1 MYEELIEKKDRIS
14 TTKFKK
20 EFITKNNKAVC
31 KRLTFV
37 NINEKDINEK
47 DIVKNDMNFENLTE
61 KMINDIDQINDLTNN
76 SIIIHP
82 EHSKLYTKNNEKMNY
97 EFNFPSTSKNN
108 INLNVDNISNKISL
122 INKNTDENEDDI
134 FCNMTYTQ
142 YLNKKLEVELD
153 ISNII
158 SRDSTSDI
166 KTRLIIITTKFNP
179 PSREKIINSMKMY
192 DILKLKNNALFFS
205 NKIDLMKYREKESL
219 SNSNIYNVI
228 SFKCNLDKV
237 TGIKLWQRVKINEFY
252 PSGSS
257 IKSCDIKRILAGYNS
272 LIIHPLIHPPTS
284 RNVKTWLKAKKYL
297 SKKNKHKKISDYIDI
312 LKDTKENNIKETF
325 NESMKYHSQ
334 CSNNLENSD
343 ESNNSFNPSL
353 QEMLENPLLYMN
365 DTRYLGISYGQIEY
379 NLKEYSNNVEK
390 ENRQTAKSLNMVIIS
405 H

>member
-1 MYEELIEKKDRIS
+1 
-14 TTKFKK
+14 
-20 EFITKNNKAVC
+20 
-31 KRLTFV
+31 
-37 NINEKDINEK
+37 
-47 DIVKNDMNFENLTE
+47 MNSENLSLTE
-61 KMINDIDQINDLTNN
+61 KIINDIDQINDLTNIPV
-76 SIIIHP
+76 IIP
-82 EHSKLYTKNNEKMNY
+82 KHSKLYTKNNEKMNY
-97 EFNFPSTSKNN
+97 EFNFPSTSRNN
-108 INLNVDNISNKISL
+108 VNLNVDNISNKISL
-122 INKNTDENEDDI
+122 INKNTDEDEDDI

-142 YLNKKLEVELD
+142 YLNKKLELD

-179 PSREKIINSMKMY
+179 PSREKIVNSMKMY
-192 DILKLKNNALFFS
+192 NILELKNNALFFS

-219 SNSNIYNVI
+219 NNSSIYNVI
-228 SFKCNLDKV
+228 PFKCNLDKV
-237 TGIKLWQRVKINEFY
+237 TGIKVWRRVKINEFY

-284 RNVKTWLKAKKYL
+284 RNIKTWLKAKKYL
-297 SKKNKHKKISDYIDI
+297 SKKNKHKEISNYIDI
-312 LKDTKENNIKETF
+312 LKENNIKKTF

-334 CSNNLENSD
+334 CSNNLENSG

-365 DTRYLGISYGQIEY
+365 DMRYLGISYGQIEY
-379 NLKEYSNNVEK
+379 NLKEYSNNAEK
-390 ENRQTAKSLNMVIIS
+390 ENRQTVRNLNMVIIL

>member
-1 MYEELIEKKDRIS
+1 MYEELIEKKDRAS

-20 EFITKNNKAVC
+20 EFITKNNKAVR
-31 KRLTFV
+31 KRLSFV

-47 DIVKNDMNFENLTE
+47 NIVKNDMNSENLSLTE
-61 KMINDIDQINDLTNN
+61 KMINDIDLTNISVIN
-76 SIIIHP
+76 HP

-108 INLNVDNISNKISL
+108 VNLNIDNISNKISL
-122 INKNTDENEDDI
+122 INKNTDEDEDD
-134 FCNMTYTQ
+134 CNMTYTQ
-142 YLNKKLEVELD
+142 YLNKKLEGKLD

-158 SRDSTSDI
+158 LHDNTSDI

-192 DILKLKNNALFFS
+192 DILELKSNTLFFS
-205 NKIDLMKYREKESL
+205 NKIDLMKYREKESNL

-228 SFKCNLDKV
+228 PFKCNLDKV
-237 TGIKLWQRVKINEFY
+237 TGIKLWRRVKINEFY
-252 PSGSS
+252 PSGSN

-297 SKKNKHKKISDYIDI
+297 SKKNKHKEINDYIDI
-312 LKDTKENNIKETF
+312 LKENNIKKTF
-325 NESMKYHSQ
+325 NENMKYHSQ
-334 CSNNLENSD
+334 CSNNLENSS
-343 ESNNSFNPSL
+343 ESNNTFNPSL

-379 NLKEYSNNVEK
+379 NLKEYSNNAEK
-390 ENRQTAKSLNMVIIS
+390 ENHQTARSLNMVIIL